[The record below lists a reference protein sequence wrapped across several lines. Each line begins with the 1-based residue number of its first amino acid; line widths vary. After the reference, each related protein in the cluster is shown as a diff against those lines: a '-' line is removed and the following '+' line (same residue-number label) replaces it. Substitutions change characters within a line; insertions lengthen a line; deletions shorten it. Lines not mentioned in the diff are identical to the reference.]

1 MDTLE
6 PLYYGEGGGAGRG
19 GGVEGFA
26 DKLIIRLVTGH
37 R

>member
-6 PLYYGEGGGAGRG
+6 PLYYGEGGGGKG
-19 GGVEGFA
+19 EVEGFA

>member
-6 PLYYGEGGGAGRG
+6 PLYYGEGEGTEGGRR
-19 GGVEGFA
+19 FA

>member
-6 PLYYGEGGGAGRG
+6 PLYYGERGGGAVLG
-19 GGVEGFA
+19 GFA